1 MNIEEVQINS
11 LHLAEESPASRVV
24 DEKEPD
30 FQNNHTSTSS
40 PSQECRGYIP
50 NVFRGINT
58 SGSYHVYG
66 DLHAV
71 AGKMEGSHKVGDLPR
86 GGASSQKRCSQ
97 VPSTNMAH
105 NESITIISHPVPR
118 LSSFPTSIIRSAA
131 AYGSLQRP
139 DTPMEE
145 DSIQHPQTSCLRL
158 SPGFI
163 KGVIC
168 SPQSP
173 LRSDCQ
179 PNSPTESNSSKN
191 ATLSL
196 KQPSDCPKDTKARN
210 WKKYK
215 LIVMNQAPDE
225 NDKEVQ
231 GGDIEA
237 TAMSPTQSPY
247 RSGTADGHSEVQAE
261 EGAREDREEI
271 LMSQS
276 FDSCSSSTCSSIR
289 YNSGSTVITVNF
301 HINPLKGRTLPSI
314 NPVFV
319 FLCAATAD
327 VPPVAVTA
335 LVVWK
340 RVTFLL
346 THTAEMTPQNYTQ
359 SIPPPS
365 AVVSGLTQ
373 VPHYLPIFK

>member
-1 MNIEEVQINS
+1 MAEEV
-11 LHLAEESPASRVV
+11 PAFRLV

-30 FQNNHTSTSS
+30 IQNNHTSTSS
-40 PSQECRGYIP
+40 TLQECRGYVP

-66 DLHAV
+66 DLHV
-71 AGKMEGSHKVGDLPR
+71 HAGKLEGSHKAGDLPR
-86 GGASSQKRCSQ
+86 GGTLSQKLCSQ

-105 NESITIISHPVPR
+105 NESTTILSHSVPCHP
-118 LSSFPTSIIRSAA
+118 SFPTTIIRPAGA
-131 AYGSLQRP
+131 NRGLQRP

-145 DSIQHPQTSCLRL
+145 DSIQHPQTSCVRL
-158 SPGFI
+158 SPGFN

-179 PNSPTESNSSKN
+179 PNSPTESNSSRN

-196 KQPSDCPKDTKARN
+196 KQPSDCPKEAKARN

-231 GGDIEA
+231 GGSAEA
-237 TAMSPTQSPY
+237 TAMSPTP
-247 RSGTADGHSEVQAE
+247 RSDAASGHGEVQAE
-261 EGAREDREEI
+261 EGASEHREEL

-276 FDSCSSSTCSSIR
+276 GDSCSSSSCGSIR
-289 YNSGSTVITVNF
+289 
-301 HINPLKGRTLPSI
+301 
-314 NPVFV
+314 
-319 FLCAATAD
+319 
-327 VPPVAVTA
+327 
-335 LVVWK
+335 
-340 RVTFLL
+340 
-346 THTAEMTPQNYTQ
+346 
-359 SIPPPS
+359 
-365 AVVSGLTQ
+365 
-373 VPHYLPIFK
+373 